1 MMFLKKAMAF
11 LKKDLL
17 NELSYKFAFAMQIF
31 GIFLSVTMFY
41 FLSLLFGNT
50 SLPSLAQYGGNYFA
64 FVLIGIAF
72 SSYMGTSLNSM
83 SNKIR
88 EGQII
93 GTLEALLSTQTGLT
107 TIIVSS
113 SLYSFLFTSFQVV
126 VYLVI
131 GVFIYQ
137 LDLSQA
143 NYLGGIIIL
152 LVSILAF
159 SGFGIISASFIMI
172 FKRGN
177 PVASIFSGL
186 SWLLGGVYYPVE
198 ILPQWLESCSF
209 LLPITYSLQGMRLAL
224 LKGASLFELLP
235 NILSL
240 LVFALIMLPVSL
252 FAFRYSVRRAKRDG
266 SLTQY

>member
-50 SLPSLAQYGGNYFA
+50 SLPSLDQYGGNYFA

-83 SNKIR
+83 SSKIR
-88 EGQII
+88 EGQIM

-113 SLYSFLFTSFQVV
+113 SLYSFFITSFQVV

-177 PVASIFSGL
+177 PVAIFSGL

-198 ILPQWLESCSF
+198 ILPQWLEPCSF

>member
-11 LKKDLL
+11 LKKDLI
-17 NELSYKFAFAMQIF
+17 NELSYKFAFLMQIF

-50 SLPSLAQYGGNYFA
+50 SLPSLDQYGGNYFA

-72 SSYMGTSLNSM
+72 SSYMATSLNSM
-83 SNKIR
+83 SGKIR
-88 EGQII
+88 EGQIM

-126 VYLVI
+126 VYLVL

-177 PVASIFSGL
+177 PVAIFSGL

-198 ILPQWLESCSF
+198 ILPQWLEPFSF

-252 FAFRYSVRRAKRDG
+252 FAFRYSVIRAKRDG

>member
-1 MMFLKKAMAF
+1 MMFLRKALAF

-17 NELSYKFAFAMQIF
+17 NEMSYKLAFIMQVF

-41 FLSLLFGNT
+41 FLSLMFGKS

-72 SSYMGTSLNSM
+72 SNYLDVSLSSM
-83 SNKIR
+83 SRKIR
-88 EGQII
+88 EGQMM
-93 GTLEALLSTQTGLT
+93 GTLEALLATQTGLT

-113 SLYSFLFTSFQVV
+113 SLYSFLFTSLQVF
-126 VYLVI
+126 VYLII
-131 GVFIYQ
+131 GVFMYQ

-143 NYLGGIIIL
+143 NYLGGIIVL
-152 LVSILAF
+152 LLSILAF
-159 SGFGIISASFIMI
+159 SGFGILSASFIMV

-177 PVASIFSGL
+177 PVAKIFSGL
-186 SWLLGGVYYPVE
+186 SWLLGGIYYPVE
-198 ILPQWLESCSF
+198 ILPQWLETCSL

-224 LKGASLFELLP
+224 LKGASLSELLP

-240 LVFALIMLPVSL
+240 LAFTLIMLPISL
-252 FAFRYSVRRAKRDG
+252 FVFRYAVGRAKRDG

>member
-1 MMFLKKAMAF
+1 MMFFKKAMAF

-83 SNKIR
+83 SSKIR
-88 EGQII
+88 EGQIM

-107 TIIVSS
+107 TIIVAS

-126 VYLVI
+126 VYLVL

-177 PVASIFSGL
+177 PVAIFSGL

-198 ILPQWLESCSF
+198 ILPQWLEPFSF